1 VAERRAEKGDL
12 FEAEMVALLRS
23 LHPDAVVIS
32 GEDRA
37 EREAATV
44 AAMQS
49 GAPLVLGGR
58 LPTDYRGRR
67 TGEPDV
73 LVKAQ
78 GSPSYR
84 AVDIK
89 RHRTH
94 EQGLNG
100 IEATAAP
107 LSAPAL
113 EASGVRPGGWAR
125 KRRGD
130 MLQVA
135 HYQRMLET
143 SGLAAPG
150 GCFGGVIGVEGEVV
164 WYDLDAAV
172 WLTPSSTGRQ
182 KRRATMEI
190 YDFEFDFRLDIVAVA
205 MAHRADPSIVPLVV
219 PVRVTECGTCPWWS
233 WCGPELE
240 RGDGDVSLLPRTG
253 WKAWRAH
260 QDHGVTDRRH
270 LAALD
275 HRTAA
280 LVANGVDLR
289 PLLAAVGHRPDST
302 PIEQVFSPRKTAQLA
317 RLRQAGLANLGD
329 ARSLCPKTASYCD
342 EPVAGLAD
350 QVDAAR
356 AALGDAPAY
365 RRRGVG
371 PVSVPRG
378 DIEVDIDMENIEDG
392 VYLWGVLVTDRSGK
406 ELVPA
411 GYRAF
416 VTWGPLAPDEE
427 AALFLEFWHWLTQMR
442 AVAAGSGLRLR
453 AYCYNEA
460 AEDGQMRRLGGTVAL
475 RAEVETLIGSDEWVD
490 LRRVFEDQLVTGS
503 SVGLKHVAPLSGFRW
518 EVDDP
523 GGDVSMLY
531 YETAVSPSEVGAA
544 AARTWL
550 LTYNRN
556 DVEATA
562 ALRQWLDQS
571 ASACPSIES
580 LGR

>member
-1 VAERRAEKGDL
+1 
-12 FEAEMVALLRS
+12 MVAVLRS

-32 GEDRA
+32 GGDRG
-37 EREAATV
+37 EREDATV
-44 AAMQS
+44 AAMRS
-49 GAPLVLGGR
+49 GASLVLGGR

-73 LVKAQ
+73 LVKVQ

-89 RHRTH
+89 HHRTH

-107 LSAPAL
+107 LSSPAL
-113 EASGVRPGGWAR
+113 EVSEARSGGRAR

-130 MLQVA
+130 MLQLA
-135 HYQRMLET
+135 HYQRLLEAA
-143 SGLAAPG
+143 GLAAPG
-150 GCFGGVIGVEGEVV
+150 GRFGGVIGAEGEVV

-172 WLTPSSTGRQ
+172 WLTPSSTGKQ
-182 KRRATMEI
+182 KRRTTMEI
-190 YDFEFDFRLDIVAVA
+190 YDFEFDFRLDIMAGA
-205 MAHRADPSIVPLVV
+205 LAHRADPSIVPLVV
-219 PVRVTECGTCPWWS
+219 PVRVTECDTCPWWS
-233 WCGPELE
+233 WCGPELQ

-260 QDHGVTDRRH
+260 RDHGVTDRRH

-280 LVANGVDLR
+280 LVANGVDLG

-302 PIEQVFSPRKTAQLA
+302 PIEEVIGPRKTAQLA
-317 RLRQAGLANLGD
+317 RLRQAGLATLGD
-329 ARSLCPKTASYCD
+329 ARSLCTRTASYCD

-378 DIEVDIDMENIEDG
+378 DIEVDIDMENVEDG

-406 ELVPA
+406 GLAPT

-416 VTWGPLAPDEE
+416 VTWEPLAPDEE
-427 AALFLEFWHWLTQMR
+427 AALFLAFWHWLTQLR
-442 AVAAGSGLRLR
+442 AVAAGSGLQLR

-460 AEDGQMRRLGGTVAL
+460 AEDNQMRRLAATVGL
-475 RAEVETLIGSDEWVD
+475 RAEVEMLIGSEEWVD

-523 GGDVSMLY
+523 GGDISMLY
-531 YETAVSPSEVGAA
+531 YETAVGTSEVGAA
-544 AARTWL
+544 TAARAWL

-562 ALRQWLDQS
+562 ALRQWLDAS
-571 ASACPSIES
+571 ASACPSIEN
-580 LGR
+580 LGS

>member
-1 VAERRAEKGDL
+1 
-12 FEAEMVALLRS
+12 
-23 LHPDAVVIS
+23 
-32 GEDRA
+32 
-37 EREAATV
+37 
-44 AAMQS
+44 
-49 GAPLVLGGR
+49 
-58 LPTDYRGRR
+58 
-67 TGEPDV
+67 
-73 LVKAQ
+73 
-78 GSPSYR
+78 
-84 AVDIK
+84 
-89 RHRTH
+89 
-94 EQGLNG
+94 
-100 IEATAAP
+100 
-107 LSAPAL
+107 
-113 EASGVRPGGWAR
+113 
-125 KRRGD
+125 
-130 MLQVA
+130 
-135 HYQRMLET
+135 
-143 SGLAAPG
+143 
-150 GCFGGVIGVEGEVV
+150 
-164 WYDLDAAV
+164 
-172 WLTPSSTGRQ
+172 
-182 KRRATMEI
+182 
-190 YDFEFDFRLDIVAVA
+190 
-205 MAHRADPSIVPLVV
+205 
-219 PVRVTECGTCPWWS
+219 
-233 WCGPELE
+233 
-240 RGDGDVSLLPRTG
+240 
-253 WKAWRAH
+253 
-260 QDHGVTDRRH
+260 
-270 LAALD
+270 
-275 HRTAA
+275 
-280 LVANGVDLR
+280 VANGVDLR

-302 PIEQVFSPRKTAQLA
+302 PIEEVIGPRKTAQLA

-378 DIEVDIDMENIEDG
+378 DIEVDIDMENVEDG

-406 ELVPA
+406 GLVPA

-427 AALFLEFWHWLTQMR
+427 AALFLEFWHWLTQLR

-460 AEDGQMRRLGGTVAL
+460 AEDGQMRRLGGTVGL
-475 RAEVETLIGSDEWVD
+475 RAEVETLIGSEEWVD

-531 YETAVSPSEVGAA
+531 YETAVGTSEVGAA

-562 ALRQWLDQS
+562 ALRQWLDAERVGVPVNREPGALS
-571 ASACPSIES
+571 RVGFAAFDIP
-580 LGR
+580 LGRGPKEGPRRGRTAMLSAHHKTGPLRDVLTFRAPVHGRPEATLGGGGPPPLTPALLGIDSLDRRSKRRLCRRSRTWSDGRDRHSAPRPSNHSLSVRSSRVTP